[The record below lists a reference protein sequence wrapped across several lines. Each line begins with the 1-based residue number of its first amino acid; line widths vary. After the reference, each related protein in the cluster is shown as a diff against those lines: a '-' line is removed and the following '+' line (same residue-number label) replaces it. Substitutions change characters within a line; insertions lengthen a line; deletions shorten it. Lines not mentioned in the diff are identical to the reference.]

1 MSEKWNT
8 TLKNDDLYR
17 KLTDEELVEQ
27 IVKTKNPAPFEILY
41 DRYSSFVYNKCHSFA
56 NSDAE
61 AQDLAQ
67 DVFLRLFIKLGSF
80 KGNSKF
86 KTWLYALT
94 YNFCINYVNRNSSK
108 QIEKNSIQF
117 EDYNLPLGE
126 SSKQSLFELKVDRLE
141 KALNLVASE
150 DKMILLLKYQDDI
163 SIKEISEIMEIGKS
177 AVKMRLKR
185 ARERVILVHNKMK

>member
-1 MSEKWNT
+1 M
-8 TLKNDDLYR
+8 KNEDLYR
-17 KLTDEELVEQ
+17 ELTDEELVEQ
-27 IVKTKNPAPFEILY
+27 IVKSKNLVFFEVLY
-41 DRYSSFVYNKCHSFA
+41 DRYSKVVYNKCYSFA
-56 NSDAE
+56 NNEAE

-67 DVFLRLFIKLGSF
+67 DVFLRLFIKLSSF

-94 YNFCINYVNRNSSK
+94 YNYCINYVTRNSSK

-117 EDYNLPLGE
+117 EDYNLPLVE
-126 SSKQSLFELKVDRLE
+126 TSKQSLFEIKVDRLE
-141 KALNLVASE
+141 KALNLVAPE

-163 SIKEISEIMEIGKS
+163 PIKEISEIMEIGKS

-185 ARERVILVHNKMK
+185 ARERIIIIHNKIR